1 MNFARAVFL
10 ILSAAAFTDAFSPL
24 ASPKTVSVAR
34 PFGIASPVTLFAAED
49 SKEDEEPPQAA
60 AAPPA
65 PRSPPPPPQ
74 KRLDPMMAT
83 LTRMDP
89 QAAST
94 KTANLP
100 FIGEIDVDKS
110 LVVLIPV
117 TVIAIGGFILSI
129 FVAFNSQDQ
138 IMDQINQ
145 VTDSVTKQ
153 AVQQANQQ
161 YDPNE
166 CRGLCSNQQQDLDGL
181 RGFMEGLRK

>member
-1 MNFARAVFL
+1 MNFARAVLL
-10 ILSAAAFTDAFSPL
+10 ILSALAFTDAFSPL
-24 ASPKTVSVAR
+24 DSKTMSIAR
-34 PFGIASPVTLFAAED
+34 PFGVASPVTLFATED
-49 SKEDEEPPQAA
+49 AKEDKEPPQEA

-65 PRSPPPPPQ
+65 PRSPPVPPP
-74 KRLDPMMAT
+74 KRLDPLMAT

-89 QAAST
+89 QPESS

-100 FIGEIDVDKS
+100 FFGEVDVDGS

-117 TVIAIGGFILSI
+117 AVIAIGGFILSI
-129 FVAFNSQDQ
+129 IVAVNSQDQ

-145 VTDSVTKQ
+145 VTDSVTKT
-153 AVQQANQQ
+153 AVQKVNQQ

-181 RGFMEGLRK
+181 RSFMDGLKK

>member
-1 MNFARAVFL
+1 MNFARAVYL
-10 ILSAAAFTDAFSPL
+10 ILSAVAFTDAFSPL

-34 PFGIASPVTLFAAED
+34 PFGAASPVALFATED
-49 SKEDEEPPQAA
+49 SKENEES

-65 PRSPPPPPQ
+65 PRSPPTPPQ
-74 KRLDPMMAT
+74 KRLDPLMAT

-89 QAAST
+89 QAQSS

-100 FIGEIDVDKS
+100 FLGEVPVDGS
-110 LVVLIPV
+110 LVVLIPA
-117 TVIAIGGFILSI
+117 TVVAIGGIILSI
-129 FVAFNSQDQ
+129 IVAFNSQDQ

-145 VTDSVTKQ
+145 VTDSVTKT
-153 AVQQANQQ
+153 AVQKVNQQ

-181 RGFMEGLRK
+181 RNFMEGLKK